1 MKKRKI
7 LLYSLLSISLTINIL
22 VFSLDTIP
30 YVWPKVKSKYFPER
44 TIVSVNTDTEK
55 IIIERGLQ
63 MISSSKPQM
72 VWDDPRGFTETLLTM
87 SKTTNS
93 KEFRLNNYPRAF
105 LFYGLAD
112 YFSKINDSDNLDKL
126 KNLFDKLIFEN
137 NKNVLINRID
147 QVPFGLTSLIL
158 YDVYKEEKYLYYSE
172 KLYEYTIGSI
182 ENDGL
187 ISYRKGQEVILNDV
201 LGMTVPFLIK
211 YDDYIE
217 ADLKYII
224 RQQLAFYIEHGID
237 QDTYIPVHA
246 IQRENKIKLGS
257 ANWGRGIGWYAIALS
272 QWYKETGEFEKEYF
286 GLMESFKKIQSSENL
301 WGQFP
306 GRRDGFDA
314 STTTMF
320 LYSFALNFN
329 DSINKNDVL
338 NSIKHYISSD
348 GTILHTSGDTYS
360 ANYYSRSFG
369 KSELSQGM
377 LLLLLS
383 ELYK

>member
-72 VWDDPRGFTETLLTM
+72 VWDDPRGFTETLLNM

-306 GRRDGFDA
+306 GRSDGFDA

-320 LYSFALNFN
+320 LYSLALNFN